1 MGRGYLV
8 SHAIIG
14 AGATTTENLVMLT

>member
-1 MGRGYLV
+1 MGRGYLA
-8 SHAIIG
+8 SLAMIG